1 MNYEVLFYDG
11 WSTVPAYYL
20 VGSVEG
26 DTPEQSL
33 EANIEQVTRQVRELL
48 SLDDSD
54 VSDDQIQET
63 IYVLRENGL
72 VSLQDVEGLSGR

>member
-11 WSTVPAYYL
+11 WSTIPAYYL

-48 SLDDSD
+48 SLNDSD

-72 VSLQDVEGLSGR
+72 VSLQDVGGLSGR